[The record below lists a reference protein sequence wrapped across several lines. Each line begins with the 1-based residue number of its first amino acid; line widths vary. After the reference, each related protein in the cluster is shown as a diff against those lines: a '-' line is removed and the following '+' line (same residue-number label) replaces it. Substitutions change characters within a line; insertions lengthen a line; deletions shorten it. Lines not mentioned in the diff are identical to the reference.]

1 MAFRDEYDFDQ
12 LENEAENLVIAE
24 LARQLALAEN
34 GDVCRT
40 EECVLDI
47 AAYALNHVPPMYR
60 ANLLGRLYAAE
71 LDQAHRDTVAQ
82 AVREAIKT
90 VRQNPPSSA
99 QE

>member
-60 ANLLGRLYAAE
+60 ATLLGRLYAAE
-71 LDQAHRDTVAQ
+71 LDKNYHDTVEQ
-82 AVREAIKT
+82 AVREAIR
-90 VRQNPPSSA
+90 VVSDNPPSHLA
-99 QE
+99 